1 MVANLD
7 EVLAFKHRLKTIP
20 VLRFLKISFIR
31 GLLLLTNIVDIKAKL
46 NRKISFK
53 ILEILK
59 NS

>member
-20 VLRFLKISFIR
+20 VLRLLKISFIR